1 MNIDPLAAATATAAA
16 APVGV
21 VQRQANPSPDFST
34 QTPAVKSP
42 DSNPQQSQQDVEGAV
57 RSLDQAINPLGLAMQ
72 FSRDDTTGSMVL
84 KMINQSTGEILQQIP
99 NEVSVRLAEVFGKL
113 QGQVVDRRI

>member
-1 MNIDPLAAATATAAA
+1 MNIDPLAAAATAVA

-21 VQRQANPSPDFST
+21 IQRQANPGPDSSA
-34 QTPAVKSP
+34 QTPAVKIP
-42 DSNPQQSQQDVEGAV
+42 DTSQQQSQQDVEGAV

-72 FSRDDTTGSMVL
+72 FSRDDATGSMVL

-113 QGQVVDRRI
+113 QGQVVDRLI